1 MMSSKVCFLFAR
13 DADTVSSGLKGRVA
27 GGGGKGERGGGG
39 GLSSRGWGGGVGS
52 RTDAVTA
59 LFVPFVRGT

>member
-13 DADTVSSGLKGRVA
+13 DAGMVSSGLKGRVA

-39 GLSSRGWGGGVGS
+39 GFSSRGWGSGVGS

-59 LFVPFVRGT
+59 